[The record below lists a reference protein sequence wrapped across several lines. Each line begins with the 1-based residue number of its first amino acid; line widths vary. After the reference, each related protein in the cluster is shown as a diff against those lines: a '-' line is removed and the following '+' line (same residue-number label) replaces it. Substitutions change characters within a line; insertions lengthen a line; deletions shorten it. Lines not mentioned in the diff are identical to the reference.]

1 MSMDKTQR
9 RALILTALV
18 LGGGIWF
25 LNAVSAILLPFLV
38 GLVLAYLLNPTVSC
52 LHRYGVPRSLGAA
65 MLVASAISLLVTAL
79 VLGAPLLIE
88 QLASFIQRLPVYLM
102 TLQHFVVPDKLSK
115 FIHLQLTVDA
125 LLKPLGMIGARGAEW
140 TMQALQKV
148 VGGVAWLVN
157 VGLLIV
163 MTPMVAFYLLI
174 DWPTLHDKIME
185 QLPRRWRKPTNE
197 MWHEIDTKLDAYL
210 RGTMGVCAG
219 LALYYAVALSSLGW
233 MASLLAGKPV
243 DTMELG
249 WAIGLATGFLAFLP
263 VIGGTVGVGTM
274 LAVALVQ
281 YQLQLWEPYA
291 LIGAIFML
299 GQVLEGYVLTPLL
312 VGQRVGLHPLW
323 VIFALL
329 AGGTL
334 GGITGMLLAI
344 PVAVVVSVTLP
355 RVLRTWRAAVD

>member
-1 MSMDKTQR
+1 MDRTQR

-18 LGGGIWF
+18 LGGGVWF
-25 LNAVSAILLPFLV
+25 LHAVSEILLPFLV
-38 GLVLAYLLNPTVSC
+38 GLVLAYLLNPMVTC
-52 LHRYGVPRSLGAA
+52 LNRLGVPRSLGAA
-65 MLVASAISLLVTAL
+65 ILVASAISLLVVAL
-79 VLGAPLLIE
+79 VLGMPLLID
-88 QLASFIQRLPVYLM
+88 QLASFVQRLPVYLM
-102 TLQHFVVPDKLSK
+102 TLQHFVIPEKMSK
-115 FIHLQLTVDA
+115 SIHLQLTLDA

-140 TMQALQKV
+140 TMQTLQKV

-174 DWPTLHDKIME
+174 DWPALHDRIMT
-185 QLPRRWRKPTNE
+185 QLPRRWRKPTQE
-197 MWHEIDTKLDAYL
+197 MWLEIDAKLDAYL

-219 LALYYAVALSSLGW
+219 LALFYAVALSGLGW
-233 MASLLAGKPV
+233 MATLLSGDKVAPL
-243 DTMELG
+243 ELG

-281 YQLQLWEPYA
+281 YQLQTWEPYV
-291 LIGAIFML
+291 LIAGIFML
-299 GQVLEGYVLTPLL
+299 GQVIEGYVLTPLL
-312 VGQRVGLHPLW
+312 VGNRVGLHPLW

-355 RVLRTWRAAVD
+355 RVLRAWRSAVD